1 MAPPARAERRATY
14 PVLLCNA
21 VESFRSDVRSQF
33 TPRCVR
39 HPSLKDSDKP
49 EPSDS

>member
-1 MAPPARAERRATY
+1 M
-14 PVLLCNA
+14 LLQDA

-33 TPRCVR
+33 TPLLRETL
-39 HPSLKDSDKP
+39 PSLKDSDKP